1 MRALVE
7 REARRRLP
15 FSRSEIKAA
24 EDAAASAPKGPT
36 GYPMDN
42 SMTIFSQMSRANQEY
57 RRAHHPHKARRKI
70 FRGH

>member
-1 MRALVE
+1 MKALVE
-7 REARRRLP
+7 GEVRRGLP
-15 FSRSEIKAA
+15 FSRLQIKAA

-42 SMTIFSQMSRANQEY
+42 SMTIFSQMTRANAEY
-57 RRAHHPHKARRKI
+57 RRAHHRNRARMKV